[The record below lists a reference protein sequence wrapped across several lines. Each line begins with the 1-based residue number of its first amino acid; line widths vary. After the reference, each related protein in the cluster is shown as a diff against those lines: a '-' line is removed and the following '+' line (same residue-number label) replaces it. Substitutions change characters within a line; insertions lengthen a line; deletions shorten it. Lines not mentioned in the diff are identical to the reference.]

1 VYKDLNTQVFL
12 EGPKSNEVHK
22 IPFKADIA
30 PSISHIQNMGDAE
43 SVKVFFSF
51 TADSTTGLTAS
62 TKKLYMVVNN
72 GTVPVLAGESVG
84 ELTLLKNTLSTIE
97 MYSSFDN
104 PNSSSYPKVESSYG
118 AFVDFT
124 AYGKPSISSFTPL
137 LEGNQTVRLGL
148 VTQDLA
154 RNGGSFK
161 NYIVNVYEEIV
172 NGGVTSYQLVQG
184 PITTLTDPT
193 SELNVT
199 GLTNSKSYKFEAQAV
214 VSPKQ
219 DGLGTSTV
227 AVNFDLT
234 SDAIIAY
241 GTPTESN
248 VPQIISVLPA
258 SSQNDSS
265 IYNVKIQTNFE
276 DILRLILFV
285 TPFPASASLFQQK
298 DDQELYYQ
306 IGFISKNYA
315 SEDGTIIIPIQLEST
330 ITVGDVQGI
339 ACIAVG
345 TDGASN
351 TFFNPA
357 SRNNNLAGGSKNY
370 DLVAS
375 SYAP

>member
-1 VYKDLNTQVFL
+1 
-12 EGPKSNEVHK
+12 
-22 IPFKADIA
+22 
-30 PSISHIQNMGDAE
+30 
-43 SVKVFFSF
+43 
-51 TADSTTGLTAS
+51 
-62 TKKLYMVVNN
+62 
-72 GTVPVLAGESVG
+72 
-84 ELTLLKNTLSTIE
+84 
-97 MYSSFDN
+97 
-104 PNSSSYPKVESSYG
+104 
-118 AFVDFT
+118 
-124 AYGKPSISSFTPL
+124 
-137 LEGNQTVRLGL
+137 
-148 VTQDLA
+148 
-154 RNGGSFK
+154 
-161 NYIVNVYEEIV
+161 
-172 NGGVTSYQLVQG
+172 
-184 PITTLTDPT
+184 
-193 SELNVT
+193 
-199 GLTNSKSYKFEAQAV
+199 

-315 SEDGTIIIPIQLEST
+315 SADGTIIIPIQLEST